1 LRWHRC
7 ARCSTVAAARRRR
20 CPVLFHT
27 RAARPSTDTRC
38 VGRRGHHRG
47 RTDLSPAAASNDGR
61 CHRSP
66 PLMAPGR
73 RRDSISRHNE
83 RGPTG
88 DRAWARP
95 CRRNREGNSNP
106 WRLATRAW
114 SASARRS
121 LPVDATRRVVLRRE
135 PARRPRR
142 SVRKPRRSAQGA
154 FGRWRYRRVQREV
167 RAPALV
173 LESTCRSSGLGDR
186 LRVCPIAQG
195 CAGEAS
201 PGRPVLAVMARR
213 SAGTPRRCRAA
224 LCATDGRHP
233 GVRPWLASCTR
244 DHAARRSRASARL
257 AWLGDLRVHRHDHC
271 RGRGPWGSRS
281 STRVTSRDARGTHAS
296 RCSPAGH

>member
-1 LRWHRC
+1 MRWHRC

-154 FGRWRYRRVQREV
+154 FGRWRYRRDD
-167 RAPALV
+167 RAG
-173 LESTCRSSGLGDR
+173 RSR
-186 LRVCPIAQG
+186 QHF
-195 CAGEAS
+195 AS